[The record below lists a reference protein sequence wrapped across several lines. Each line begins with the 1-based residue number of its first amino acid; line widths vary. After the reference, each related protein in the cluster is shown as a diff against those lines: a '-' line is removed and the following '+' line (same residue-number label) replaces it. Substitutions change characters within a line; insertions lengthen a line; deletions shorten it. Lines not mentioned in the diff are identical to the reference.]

1 VSDGNGCSAEDE
13 VLVKP
18 FAPLYVPNTV
28 TPNNDGINDVFYA
41 VTDYAEGFKMR
52 IFDRWG
58 NKIFESTQANE
69 VWVPSV
75 NGTHYVQNDVYLWVI
90 QYNTPEGTNEV
101 SGHVNVLR

>member
-1 VSDGNGCSAEDE
+1 
-13 VLVKP
+13 VKP

-58 NKIFESTQANE
+58 NKIFESTRTNE